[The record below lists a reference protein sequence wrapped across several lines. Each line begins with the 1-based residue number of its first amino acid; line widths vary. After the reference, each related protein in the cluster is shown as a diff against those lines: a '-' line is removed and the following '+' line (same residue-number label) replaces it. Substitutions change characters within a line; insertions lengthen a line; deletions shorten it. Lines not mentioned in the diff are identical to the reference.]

1 MRHIDEIQI
10 AGTAILLCGAMFA
23 VSAVAP
29 TGNTVSKAVTNFTEA
44 PETAAEA
51 QAQAE
56 AQAEEDGFTIYT
68 QESNYDDSDYDN
80 SYNDTSYDDSSYNT
94 DTTQDSSLDD
104 TGQENDNTDTEDGSL
119 CKDWKQ
125 GILYIFMYKNR
136 FAGIADAYSLSLGIH
151 DNVCCHLKVC
161 GFIHINMAVS
171 STGLNHRDGA
181 LLHYGFDQASAAS
194 RDEYIHILVH
204 LHEFCCCLS
213 GCIRNQLNRILCH
226 ALFIQSFPDTV
237 YNGLVGMDR
246 ITSTL

>member
-80 SYNDTSYDDSSYNT
+80 SYNDTSY
-94 DTTQDSSLDD
+94 
-104 TGQENDNTDTEDGSL
+104 
-119 CKDWKQ
+119 
-125 GILYIFMYKNR
+125 
-136 FAGIADAYSLSLGIH
+136 YSLTILIRRRTVLWMIQGRRMIIQIQKMDLLMMEAVIRHRLTIQGMILPIRLIIPAMTIPVTAQMVLWITLIH
-151 DNVCCHLKVC
+151 GKTMERK
-161 GFIHINMAVS
+161 F
-171 STGLNHRDGA
+171 
-181 LLHYGFDQASAAS
+181 S
-194 RDEYIHILVH
+194 R
-204 LHEFCCCLS
+204 
-213 GCIRNQLNRILCH
+213 
-226 ALFIQSFPDTV
+226 
-237 YNGLVGMDR
+237 
-246 ITSTL
+246 

>member
-68 QESNYDDSDYDN
+68 QESNYDSDYDN
-80 SYNDTSYDDSSYNT
+80 SYNDTSYNDSSYNT

-104 TGQENDNTDTEDGSL
+104 TGQ
-119 CKDWKQ
+119 
-125 GILYIFMYKNR
+125 
-136 FAGIADAYSLSLGIH
+136 
-151 DNVCCHLKVC
+151 V
-161 GFIHINMAVS
+161 
-171 STGLNHRDGA
+171 
-181 LLHYGFDQASAAS
+181 
-194 RDEYIHILVH
+194 
-204 LHEFCCCLS
+204 
-213 GCIRNQLNRILCH
+213 
-226 ALFIQSFPDTV
+226 
-237 YNGLVGMDR
+237 LVGEA
-246 ITSTL
+246 S